1 MYSLNNIQKQFSLHI
16 LATKDNNDNELS
28 LSDQYER
35 DIDELLLDTYGPTY
49 TDKELASEVSQL
61 LLDSDD
67 NSDSDSDTKNNK
79 EESEMDTAIIDD
91 DDVTFLEEIKRTPSP
106 SVIRNPSPVRIHV
119 TTYVTFNEHYEQL
132 HEFSELASHVVK
144 GDTTTYLSPRFY
156 DEQCDRAAQNIKNSP
171 VIAQLIKDGVT
182 IILGPPQ
189 VYYEERN
196 HHKFNVYTPLTPAEM
211 PHMPEPRYR
220 KSDDTVFS
228 LFSVYYPVTLN
239 YGHLVNRLRPRTPSR
254 VQQHRAH
261 LNAQRFIKRTHRF
274 LQRLQQA
281 AETQYTKGPE
291 VTLHR
296 MTRIILDYATDAQ
309 PPAFQTTRPTE
320 PYVPTS
326 RYGKAI
332 GEYTPTP
339 CSPPKQARR
348 TNQQGR
354 QQVRR
359 QSLKDRLGP
368 KHLDNESHSQ

>member
-16 LATKDNNDNELS
+16 LVTKDINENELS

-156 DEQCDRAAQNIKNSP
+156 DEQCD
-171 VIAQLIKDGVT
+171 
-182 IILGPPQ
+182 
-189 VYYEERN
+189 
-196 HHKFNVYTPLTPAEM
+196 
-211 PHMPEPRYR
+211 
-220 KSDDTVFS
+220 
-228 LFSVYYPVTLN
+228 
-239 YGHLVNRLRPRTPSR
+239 
-254 VQQHRAH
+254 
-261 LNAQRFIKRTHRF
+261 
-274 LQRLQQA
+274 
-281 AETQYTKGPE
+281 
-291 VTLHR
+291 
-296 MTRIILDYATDAQ
+296 
-309 PPAFQTTRPTE
+309 
-320 PYVPTS
+320 
-326 RYGKAI
+326 
-332 GEYTPTP
+332 
-339 CSPPKQARR
+339 
-348 TNQQGR
+348 
-354 QQVRR
+354 
-359 QSLKDRLGP
+359 
-368 KHLDNESHSQ
+368 